1 MFRRRPLPLAVC
13 LASVC
18 TAASAAPE
26 RSAMQLE
33 EVVVQATPIRAS
45 QAASIEAKREADN
58 VLDIISA
65 DTIGRFPDQNLAD
78 SLGRLPGIAIE
89 RDQGQARFINFRGSP
104 FRWTAIAFDG
114 IDVLGA
120 ENGRIPRFDSFP
132 SVITSA
138 VEANKA
144 ITPDMPGEAVAGF
157 IDIRTFN
164 PFDIEGVA
172 FSLEGGRGRQ
182 ELGGGDIDKLNGR
195 FSWSNERFGVVLFA
209 SHNARAQITDNREY
223 ELEQVPDGIRVNN
236 LDFRNYLVERED
248 NARGITA
255 EFRPD
260 ADTRLFYSHLYSEF
274 IDFEQR
280 NQYEFDFAGDEP
292 GLGVTGEPLEPTA
305 GYQPVVPVTRLLEDG
320 KYRNFTRLHTIGAD
334 FELADWRIEGRLNY
348 AETGN
353 FTFLPIPLSAGAT
366 VAASY
371 DVSDV
376 EDPILEVFETG
387 TTTPTDVNELAYPAT
402 LGAIFDS
409 VLETE
414 AWKLKLDAERD
425 LAFLTEDAT
434 IRTGLQYDTR
444 EAAGGNAFVT
454 GGFPETITIDD
465 FVTANPWDS
474 DFDERLGGR
483 YHDNEGLRAAWDAA
497 VGGVDAPFGEDTLVD
512 LTEDITAV
520 YAMVTNRVAWG
531 NVVWGARLEYTD
543 YTSAGP
549 AIDVA
554 FEDDYLNVLPS
565 VHVNVD
571 LTEDLKLRLSGSTG
585 LSRPTYNE
593 LRASAVV
600 DPTERII
607 EGGNPALDP
616 ETAFGFDAALE
627 WYFAPA
633 SLASVSAFH
642 RRVDD
647 VLYADSTRVDG
658 GLYVPSD
665 AGTEYTLIGFV
676 NGDNGQLTGFEAN
689 FIGQATGL
697 LPGPLDG
704 FGISGNV
711 TVLDSEFE
719 TLSGNTFSLPG
730 TSDLIYNFSLF
741 YEKYGLSA
749 RVNYLW
755 RDDWLSTTEND
766 SLAEFWAEQERV
778 DLSLRYT
785 LPLGGALNGSEV
797 TLFANA
803 NNLTDFVDVR
813 YLGSDATPNQVEGFG
828 RRYLVGLRVDF

>member
-1 MFRRRPLPLAVC
+1 MFRRRPLPLAIC
-13 LASVC
+13 LASTLGA
-18 TAASAAPE
+18 TAGAAE
-26 RSAMQLE
+26 IE

-45 QAASIEAKREADN
+45 QAAAIEAKREADN
-58 VLDIISA
+58 VLDIISS

-89 RDQGQARFINFRGSP
+89 RDQGQARYVNFRGSP

-114 IDVLGA
+114 VDVLGA
-120 ENGRIPRFDSFP
+120 ENGRVPRFDSFP

-172 FSLEGGRGRQ
+172 FSVEGGQGEQ
-182 ELGGGDIDKLNGR
+182 ELGGGNIDKLNGR
-195 FSWSNERFGVVLFA
+195 LSWSNDRFGVVLFA
-209 SHNARAQITDNREY
+209 SHNYRAQITDNREY
-223 ELEQVPDGIRVNN
+223 ELEQVSDGIRVNN
-236 LDFRNYLVERED
+236 LDFRSYLVERED

-255 EFRPD
+255 EFRPNE
-260 ADTRLFYSHLYSEF
+260 DTRLFYSHLFSEF
-274 IDFEQR
+274 IDLEQR
-280 NQYEFDFAGDEP
+280 NQFEFDFADEDNP
-292 GLGVTGEPLEPTA
+292 GFGLAGTPLESNA
-305 GYQPVVPVTRLLEDG
+305 GYQPVVVVTRLLEDG

-334 FELADWRIEGRLNY
+334 FTLADWRVEGRLNY
-348 AETGN
+348 TETGN
-353 FTFLPIPLSAGAT
+353 STFLPIPFSTGAT
-366 VAASY
+366 VAARY
-371 DVSDV
+371 DVTDV
-376 EDPILEVFETG
+376 EDPILEVFGTG
-387 TTTPTDVNELAYPAT
+387 TTTPTDVNTLSYPAT
-402 LGAIFDS
+402 FGLVFNNALD
-409 VLETE
+409 TE
-414 AWKLKLDAERD
+414 AWKLQLSAERD
-425 LAFLTEDAT
+425 LAFLTDDAT
-434 IRTGLQYDTR
+434 VKVGLQYDTR
-444 EAAGGNAFVT
+444 EAEGGDTLAF
-454 GGFPETITIDD
+454 GGFPGSVDIDA
-465 FVTANPWDS
+465 FLTANPWDT
-474 DFDERLGGR
+474 DFDATLGGR
-483 YHDNEGLRAAWDAA
+483 FYDNPGLRAAWDSA
-497 VGGVDAPFGEDTLVD
+497 VGGIEATFDDDSLVD
-512 LTEDITAV
+512 ITEDITAV
-520 YAMVTNRVAWG
+520 YAMATNRFGWG

-549 AIDVA
+549 AIDVE

-593 LRASAVV
+593 MRASAVV
-600 DPTERII
+600 DPTNRIVT
-607 EGGNPALDP
+607 GGNPALDA
-616 ETAFGFDAALE
+616 ETAFGFDASLE

-633 SLASVSAFH
+633 SLASISAFH
-642 RRVDD
+642 RRVDN

-658 GLYVPSD
+658 GLYVPTD
-665 AGTEYTLIGFV
+665 AGTEYLLIGFV

-689 FIGQATGL
+689 FIGQATDL

-730 TSDLIYNFSLF
+730 TSDLIYNFSVF

-749 RVNYLW
+749 RLNYLW

-785 LPLGGALNGSEV
+785 LPLNGALNGSEV

-813 YLGSDATPNQVEGFG
+813 YLGSDATPNQVERFG